1 MFTKS
6 IVVMHV
12 TGLYTIPVI
21 NQNNI
26 TFIAFADTSVTVLIR
41 LGAFTYCVF
50 LYLVF
55 SRILI
60 FHEPL
65 FSYQIKNSEYC

>member
-12 TGLYTIPVI
+12 TGLYTIPMI

-26 TFIAFADTSVTVLIR
+26 TFFAFADTSVTVLIHWLQ
-41 LGAFTYCVF
+41 LGAFTHCVF
-50 LYLVF
+50 FVYSFLK
-55 SRILI
+55 I
-60 FHEPL
+60 FNFP
-65 FSYQIKNSEYC
+65 